1 MSARIRFW
9 RAVLPHSPGWYSTN
23 RAGIFK
29 ALRALLQPFDLLIAQ
44 TATAVASVSQGSP
57 PYAFSL
63 REMGVPQ

>member
-44 TATAVASVSQGSP
+44 TATAVASAGQGSP
-57 PYAFSL
+57 PHAFSL